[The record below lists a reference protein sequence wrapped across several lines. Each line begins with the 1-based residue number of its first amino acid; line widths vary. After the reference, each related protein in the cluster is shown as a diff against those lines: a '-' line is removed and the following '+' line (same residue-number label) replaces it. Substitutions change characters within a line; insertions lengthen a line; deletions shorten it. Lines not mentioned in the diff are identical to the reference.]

1 MQILKVT
8 PDLLTQ
14 KFCLK
19 KTWCTLKFENHCP
32 QWTLDEI
39 FDPVWFKLKDEKA
52 VNSAISPL
60 LFYPYKLYSRYTKFQ
75 KNTEKWKK
83 TKPHQNNHCSQF
95 TEYPSNVFY
104 FSCIIVIL

>member
-8 PDLLTQ
+8 PDILTQ

-32 QWTLDEI
+32 QTTLDEI

-52 VNSAISPL
+52 ATVQFHLYYFTHIS
-60 LFYPYKLYSRYTKFQ
+60 YTVVTQ
-75 KNTEKWKK
+75 SSKK
-83 TKPHQNNHCSQF
+83 ILKSGRKENHTKITTVQF

-104 FSCIIVIL
+104 FFCIIVIL